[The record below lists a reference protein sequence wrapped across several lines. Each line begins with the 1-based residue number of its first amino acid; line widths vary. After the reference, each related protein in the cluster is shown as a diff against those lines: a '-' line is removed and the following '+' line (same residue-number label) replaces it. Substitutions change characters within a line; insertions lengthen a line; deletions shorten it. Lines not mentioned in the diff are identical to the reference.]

1 MDEWKSFPLESD
13 VERIRKV
20 VEKYFEIYE
29 TKEEENTFYIHMP
42 QDSTLENRFEDL
54 RIELKGMDFIPFLR
68 YENGE
73 YMLHLLKKPKLNTR
87 SRWLNVIL
95 FFTTI
100 VTTMLAGSMLFLTEW
115 SVEDMLMPRNLLDGL
130 IFFSFPLMA
139 ILGIH
144 ELGHYFVSKKHN
156 VAASL
161 PFFIPVPPIGLP
173 LGTLGAVISMRE
185 PIPDRKALIDIG
197 IAGPI
202 AGFLVSIPV
211 CLIGLFLMQQNPVF
225 ADPSQTFQLNPPLLF
240 TALSQFFTLPTSPG
254 NDLLFTALS
263 QFFIL
268 PISPGKEI
276 VIHPTA
282 FAGWVGLLVTAINLL
297 PAGQLDG
304 GHIARGALRE
314 KHKYASYTAIGL
326 LLLSSLF
333 GGGWLLMAFFIVFF
347 IGAGHPPA
355 LNEFVPLD
363 AKRKMLVLLA
373 VLIFIMSFTPIPV
386 S

>member
-13 VERIRKV
+13 EEHIRKV
-20 VEKYFEIYE
+20 VEKYLQIYE
-29 TKEEENTFYIHMP
+29 TKEGENTFYINIP
-42 QDSTLENRFEDL
+42 QNNTLEEKFEQL
-54 RIELKGMDFIPFLR
+54 RVELKSMDFIPFLR
-68 YENGE
+68 SEGGE
-73 YMLHLLKKPKLNTR
+73 YVLSVIKKPKLKTR
-87 SRWLNVIL
+87 PNWLNIVL

-100 VTTMLAGSMLFLTEW
+100 VTTMLSGSMLFLEEW
-115 SVEDMLMPRNLLDGL
+115 SMNGMLMPQNLFRGL
-130 IFFSFPLMA
+130 VFFSFPLMA

-144 ELGHYFVSKKHN
+144 ELGHYFVSRKHN

-161 PFFIPVPPIGLP
+161 PFFIPIPPNPVLP

-185 PIPDRKALIDIG
+185 PIPDRKALINIG

-211 CLIGLFLMQQNPVF
+211 CLIGLFLMQQNPVVATDVTEGMMIHF
-225 ADPSQTFQLNPPLLF
+225 PLLL
-240 TALSQFFTLPTSPG
+240 TALSQFFTIPS
-254 NDLLFTALS
+254 NA
-263 QFFIL
+263 I
-268 PISPGKEI
+268 
-276 VIHPTA
+276 IHPTA

-304 GHIARGALRE
+304 GHIARGALKE
-314 KHKYASYTAIGL
+314 KHRYASFAAIAL
-326 LLLSSLF
+326 LVLSSFL
-333 GGGWLLMAFFIVFF
+333 GGGWIFMAFFIVFF

-363 AKRKMLVLLA
+363 AKTKGLVIIA
-373 VLIFIMSFTPIPV
+373 ILIFISSFTPVPI

>member
-1 MDEWKSFPLESD
+1 MDEWESYPLDED
-13 VERIRKV
+13 KEYLRHIVGN
-20 VEKYFEIYE
+20 YFSIYDA
-29 TKEEENTFYIHMP
+29 KEGENAFYINIP
-42 QDSTLENRFEDL
+42 QDNTLEEKFESL
-54 RIELKGMDFIPFLR
+54 RLELKDMGFIPLLR
-68 YENGE
+68 YEGGE
-73 YMLHLLKKPKLNTR
+73 YILHILKKPKLNTR
-87 SRWLNVIL
+87 PEWINIVL
-95 FFTTI
+95 FFTTLI
-100 VTTMLAGSMLFLTEW
+100 TTMLSGSILFLTQW
-115 SVEDMLMPRNLLDGL
+115 SIKDMLMPENLLNGL

-161 PFFIPVPPIGLP
+161 PFFIPIPPNPVLP

-211 CLIGLFLMQQNPVF
+211 CIIGLFLMQQKPVIATDVTEGMTIHF
-225 ADPSQTFQLNPPLLF
+225 PLLL
-240 TALSQFFTLPTSPG
+240 TALSQFFTIPS
-254 NDLLFTALS
+254 NS
-263 QFFIL
+263 
-268 PISPGKEI
+268 

-314 KHKYASYTAIGL
+314 KHKYASFAAIGL
-326 LLLSSLF
+326 LVLSSFF
-333 GGGWLLMAFFIVFF
+333 GGGWLFMAFFIVFF

-363 AKRKMLVLLA
+363 GKRKVLVLLSIVIF
-373 VLIFIMSFTPIPV
+373 VLSFTPIPI